1 MRRVLLGLLIALVPG
16 ARPATAAPPDVV
28 LVTLD
33 TVRAD
38 RMGFLG
44 STRKGLTPALDALA
58 REAVVFERAYAQ
70 APMTTVS
77 HASILT
83 GTHPPFHKVQDFGLA
98 LPPSAP
104 YLPALLGAA
113 GYRTAAFVG
122 SMVLDPKGPIAP
134 GFDRGFDVYDAG
146 FRTRKDGADPY
157 ATKERRGAEVVARA
171 LAWLDRRPA
180 GPVFLWVH
188 LYDAHDPYDPPTPFK
203 ERFAKEPYDGEIA
216 GVDAA
221 VGRLLAGLRERR
233 LYDGALVVVASD
245 HGESL
250 GEHGETTHGV
260 FLYEA
265 TIHVPLLL
273 RLPGTRE
280 GGRRVS
286 ARVSLVDVAP
296 TVLAAAAVAV
306 PAAVQG
312 RSLLGLAA
320 GGREPE
326 RPSYAESEYPHR
338 VFGWS
343 ALRAWREERFLFV
356 EAPRLELYDLRVD
369 PAAAKNIAAERH
381 AVVSGMAGA
390 MGKAVA
396 SWTGAAPEAPRA
408 AVDPALVERLSS
420 LGYASG
426 ATGTVGPAPSG
437 VDPKDRIGVTNLLHD
452 AALAAEDG
460 RWDEAIPLYEKVV
473 ATDPQIFTARI
484 ELGLALARRKQWARA
499 LPHLQVAV
507 ERMPEFA
514 DARVTLAVAYSA
526 LGRGRDAEAELR
538 AALAREPGHFQANL
552 LLGRMLQERGDSAAA
567 IGPLEKAVAAR
578 TGSADAPRCSRPPTR
593 PSGGRT
599 TPLASA
605 PAPAIF
611 RADPRR
617 RQEKGRR
624 PRASALV
631 RIGPSRRNR
640 SRRGAGYR
648 RPPRRDSLPTRGRG
662 FGGDVPSAR
671 RQRAASG
678 GGFTPPQRAGG
689 FRGAR
694 RSAPPD
700 Y

>member
-1 MRRVLLGLLIALVPG
+1 MRRVLLGLLLIALVPG
-16 ARPATAAPPDVV
+16 ARPAIAAPPDVV

-44 STRKGLTPALDALA
+44 SLRKGLTPALDALA

-83 GTHPPFHKVQDFGLA
+83 GTHPPFHKVQDFGLT

-203 ERFAKEPYDGEIA
+203 ERFAKRPYDGEIA

-221 VGRLLAGLRERR
+221 VGRLVAGLRERR
-233 LYDGALVVVASD
+233 LYDGALVVVAAD

-273 RLPGTRE
+273 RLPGARE
-280 GGRRVS
+280 GGRRVN
-286 ARVSLVDVAP
+286 ARVSLVDIAP

-326 RPSYAESEYPHR
+326 RPSYSESEYPHR

-356 EAPRLELYDLRVD
+356 EAPRRELYDLRAD
-369 PAAAKNIAAERH
+369 PAATKSIAAERH

-396 SWTGAAPEAPRA
+396 SWAGAAPEAPRA

-426 ATGTVGPAPSG
+426 ATGTIGPAPSG
-437 VDPKDRIGVTNLLHD
+437 VDPKDKIGVTNLLPTP
-452 AALAAEDG
+452 
-460 RWDEAIPLYEKVV
+460 RSP
-473 ATDPQIFTARI
+473 PRTA
-484 ELGLALARRKQWARA
+484 GGTRR
-499 LPHLQVAV
+499 
-507 ERMPEFA
+507 
-514 DARVTLAVAYSA
+514 
-526 LGRGRDAEAELR
+526 
-538 AALAREPGHFQANL
+538 
-552 LLGRMLQERGDSAAA
+552 
-567 IGPLEKAVAAR
+567 
-578 TGSADAPRCSRPPTR
+578 SRSTRRSSPPTR
-593 PSGGRT
+593 RSSPRASSLASLSPGETSGRAPCRTCSSRSPGCPALPTRTACSQPPTTPWAGRT
-599 TPLASA
+599 TRPASA

-611 RADPRR
+611 RA
-617 RQEKGRR
+617 EG
-624 PRASALV
+624 
-631 RIGPSRRNR
+631 
-640 SRRGAGYR
+640 
-648 RPPRRDSLPTRGRG
+648 
-662 FGGDVPSAR
+662 
-671 RQRAASG
+671 
-678 GGFTPPQRAGG
+678 
-689 FRGAR
+689 
-694 RSAPPD
+694 
-700 Y
+700 

>member
-1 MRRVLLGLLIALVPG
+1 MRRVLLGLLLIALVPG

-38 RMGFLG
+38 RVGFLG
-44 STRKGLTPALDALA
+44 STRGLTPALDALA

-83 GTHPPFHKVQDFGLA
+83 GTQPPFHKVQDFGLA

-221 VGRLLAGLRERR
+221 VGRLVAGLRERR
-233 LYDGALVVVASD
+233 LYDGALVVVAAD

-265 TIHVPLLL
+265 TVHVPLLL
-273 RLPGTRE
+273 RLPGAQE

-286 ARVSLVDVAP
+286 ARVSLVDIAP

-312 RSLLGLAA
+312 RSLLRLAA

-356 EAPRLELYDLRVD
+356 DAPRRELYDLRAD
-369 PAAAKNIAAERH
+369 PAAARNLAAERG

-396 SWTGAAPEAPRA
+396 SWAGAAPEAPRA

-426 ATGTVGPAPSG
+426 ATGTIGPAPSG
-437 VDPKDRIGVTNLLHD
+437 VDPKDKIGVTNLLHD

-473 ATDPQIFTARI
+473 ATDPQILTARI
-484 ELGLALARRKQWARA
+484 ELGLALARRNQWARA
-499 LPHLQVAV
+499 LPHLQFAVA
-507 ERMPEFA
+507 RMPGFA
-514 DARVTLAVAYSA
+514 DAHRLLATAYDA
-526 LGRGRDAEAELR
+526 LGRTDDA
-538 AALAREPGHFQANL
+538 ARE
-552 LLGRMLQERGDSAAA
+552 R
-567 IGPLEKAVAAR
+567 AR
-578 TGSADAPRCSRPPTR
+578 ARDLPR
-593 PSGGRT
+593 
-599 TPLASA
+599 
-605 PAPAIF
+605 
-611 RADPRR
+611 
-617 RQEKGRR
+617 
-624 PRASALV
+624 
-631 RIGPSRRNR
+631 
-640 SRRGAGYR
+640 
-648 RPPRRDSLPTRGRG
+648 
-662 FGGDVPSAR
+662 
-671 RQRAASG
+671 
-678 GGFTPPQRAGG
+678 
-689 FRGAR
+689 
-694 RSAPPD
+694 
-700 Y
+700 